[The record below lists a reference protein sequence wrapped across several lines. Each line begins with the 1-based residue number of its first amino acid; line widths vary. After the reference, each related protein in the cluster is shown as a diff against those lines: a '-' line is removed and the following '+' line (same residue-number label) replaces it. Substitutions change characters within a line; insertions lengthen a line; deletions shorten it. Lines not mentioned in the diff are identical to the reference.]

1 MQHNPVAQHS
11 AHSGSHTAIERKIFL
26 KVTLRIIP
34 ILILCFFINYIDRAN
49 LGVLFSPISKELNLS
64 ASAFGFA
71 AGIFF
76 LGYLVFE
83 VPSNMAIVRF
93 GARLWIARIM
103 ISWGIVTCLLSATHS
118 VPMLYTLRF
127 LLGVAEAGFFP
138 GVLFYL
144 TFWYPRHLLGQ
155 AYLALELSVPV
166 SLALGSVVTA
176 GLLWM
181 DGVAGIAGWRWA
193 FALEGIPAVLM
204 GILVLFILPDNPKQ
218 AKWLTQEERD
228 YLLSKTSPDHGHGKA
243 DLKEL
248 KAVVFDSLTWL
259 YIGLEFSIIIGFWA
273 VTYFLPKI
281 MQERFHVNP
290 VDAGLISSI
299 PWLAAVFGIALVAWT
314 SRKTGDRKWHLLISL
329 LLSAIG
335 LCITAKVDSPVV
347 GLIGLCISAA
357 GVQAAVPLFWTI
369 PVMSFSGARA
379 AIAIAFINSVASTA
393 GLVGP
398 WILGISHDLT
408 GTSRTGLYVMSAF
421 FLVSAFLAFRVSQS
435 RSKADAGRG
444 ALDISTAGAPHPGG
458 VQIE

>member
-1 MQHNPVAQHS
+1 MQNHPRAQS
-11 AHSGSHTAIERKIFL
+11 AERSSEHAALERKIFL

-34 ILILCFFINYIDRAN
+34 ILILCFFVNYIDRAN
-49 LGVLFSPISKELNLS
+49 LGVLFSPISKELHLS

-93 GARLWIARIM
+93 GARRWIARIM
-103 ISWGIVTCLLSATHS
+103 ISWGIVTCLLATTHS

-155 AYLALELSVPV
+155 AYLTLELSVPI

-176 GLLWM
+176 GLLLM

-193 FALEGIPAVLM
+193 FALEGIPAILM
-204 GILVLFILPDNPKQ
+204 GILVLFILPDGPKH

-228 YLLSKTSPDHGHGKA
+228 HLLAKSVSSQGHAKA
-243 DLKEL
+243 SVREL
-248 KAVVFDSLTWL
+248 KAVVCDPLTWL
-259 YIGLEFSIIIGFWA
+259 YIGLEFCIIIGFWA

-281 MQERFHVNP
+281 VQERFHVGP
-290 VDAGLISSI
+290 VDAGMIASI
-299 PWLAAVFGIALVAWT
+299 PWLAAVVGIALAAWT
-314 SRKTGDRKWHLLISL
+314 SRRTGDRKWHLLIVL
-329 LLSAIG
+329 LLSAAG
-335 LCITAKVDSPVV
+335 LCITARVESPII

-369 PVMSFSGARA
+369 PAMSFSGARA

-408 GTSRTGLYVMSAF
+408 GTSRSGLYVMSAF
-421 FLVSAFLAFRVSQS
+421 FLVSAFLAFHVSQS
-435 RSKADAGRG
+435 RTKADAGRN
-444 ALDISTAGAPHPGG
+444 APDMPATGS
-458 VQIE
+458 VSVE

>member
-1 MQHNPVAQHS
+1 MHA
-11 AHSGSHTAIERKIFL
+11 AIERKIFR
-26 KVTLRIIP
+26 KVTMRIVP

-49 LGVLFSPISKELNLS
+49 LGVLFSPISKELHLT

-93 GARLWIARIM
+93 GARRWIARIM
-103 ISWGIVTCLLSATHS
+103 ISWGIVTCLLAATHS

-127 LLGVAEAGFFP
+127 VLGAAEAGFFP

-155 AYLALELSVPV
+155 AYLTLELSVPV

-176 GLLWM
+176 GLLLM
-181 DGVAGIAGWRWA
+181 EGVAGIAGWRWA
-193 FALEGIPAVLM
+193 FALEGIPAILM
-204 GILVLFILPDNPKQ
+204 GFLVLFILPDGPNQ
-218 AKWLTQEERD
+218 AKWLTQEEQD
-228 YLLSKTSPDHGHGKA
+228 YLLLKTVSDHGHSKA
-243 DLKEL
+243 SLSEF
-248 KAVVFDSLTWL
+248 KAVVCNSLTWL
-259 YIGLEFSIIIGFWA
+259 FIALEFSIIIGFWA

-281 MQERFHVNP
+281 VQERFHVDP
-290 VDAGLISSI
+290 VHAGLISSI
-299 PWLAAVFGIALVAWT
+299 PWLAAVAGIALVAWT
-314 SRKTGDRKWHLLISL
+314 SRKTGDRKWHLLIVL
-329 LLSAIG
+329 LLSAVG
-335 LCITAKVDSPVV
+335 LWITARVDSPVV
-347 GLIGLCISAA
+347 GLIGICISAA

-369 PVMSFSGARA
+369 PAMSFSGARA

-398 WILGISHDLT
+398 WILGISQDLT

-421 FLVSAFLAFRVSQS
+421 FLMSAFLAFQVSQS
-435 RSKADAGRG
+435 RSKAEVGRDTPG
-444 ALDISTAGAPHPGG
+444 VSTVGNVGL
-458 VQIE
+458 E

>member
-1 MQHNPVAQHS
+1 MQNHPRAQS
-11 AHSGSHTAIERKIFL
+11 AERSSEHAALERKIFL

-34 ILILCFFINYIDRAN
+34 ILILCFFVNYIDRAN
-49 LGVLFSPISKELNLS
+49 LGVLFSPISKELHLS

-93 GARLWIARIM
+93 GARRWIARIM
-103 ISWGIVTCLLSATHS
+103 ISWGIVTCLLATTHS

-155 AYLALELSVPV
+155 AYLTLELSVPI

-176 GLLWM
+176 GLLLM

-193 FALEGIPAVLM
+193 FALEGIPAILM
-204 GILVLFILPDNPKQ
+204 GMLVLFILPDGPNH
-218 AKWLTQEERD
+218 AKWLTREERD
-228 YLLSKTSPDHGHGKA
+228 HLLAKSVSSQGHAKA
-243 DLKEL
+243 SVREL
-248 KAVVFDSLTWL
+248 KAVVCDPLTWL
-259 YIGLEFSIIIGFWA
+259 YIGLEFCIIIGFWA

-281 MQERFHVNP
+281 VQERFHVGP
-290 VDAGLISSI
+290 VDAGMIASI
-299 PWLAAVFGIALVAWT
+299 PWLAAVVGIALAAWT
-314 SRKTGDRKWHLLISL
+314 SRRTGDRKWHLLIVL
-329 LLSAIG
+329 LLSAAG
-335 LCITAKVDSPVV
+335 LCITARVESPII

-369 PVMSFSGARA
+369 PAMSFSGARA

-408 GTSRTGLYVMSAF
+408 GSSRSGLYVMSAF
-421 FLVSAFLAFRVSQS
+421 FLVSAFLAFHVSQS
-435 RSKADAGRG
+435 RTKADAGRN
-444 ALDISTAGAPHPGG
+444 APDMPATGS
-458 VQIE
+458 VSVE

>member
-176 GLLWM
+176 GLLLM

-228 YLLSKTSPDHGHGKA
+228 YLLSKTSPDHGDGKA

-299 PWLAAVFGIALVAWT
+299 PWLAAVFGIALVVWT

-347 GLIGLCISAA
+347 GLVGLCISAA

-421 FLVSAFLAFRVSQS
+421 FLVSAFLAFHVSQS

-444 ALDISTAGAPHPGG
+444 ALDISTAGTPHPGG
-458 VQIE
+458 VRIE

>member
-1 MQHNPVAQHS
+1 MQANSVAQS
-11 AHSGSHTAIERKIFL
+11 AERSDRHAAIERKIFL
-26 KVTLRIIP
+26 KVTLRIVP

-49 LGVLFSPISKELNLS
+49 LGVLFSPISKELHLT

-71 AGIFF
+71 AGVFF

-83 VPSNMAIVRF
+83 VPSNMAMVRF
-93 GARLWIARIM
+93 GARRWIARIM
-103 ISWGIVTCLLSATHS
+103 ISWGIVTCLLAATHS

-155 AYLALELSVPV
+155 AYLTLELSVPV

-176 GLLWM
+176 GLLLM

-204 GILVLFILPDNPKQ
+204 GILVLFILPDGPKQ
-218 AKWLTQEERD
+218 ANWLTHEERD
-228 YLLSKTSPDHGHGKA
+228 YLLSKTTSGHGHSKA
-243 DLKEL
+243 DLGEL
-248 KAVVFDSLTWL
+248 KAVVCDSLTWL
-259 YIGLEFSIIIGFWA
+259 YIGLEFCIIIGFWA

-281 MQERFHVNP
+281 VQERFHVDA
-290 VDAGLISSI
+290 VAAGLIASI
-299 PWLAAVFGIALVAWT
+299 PWLAAVVGIALVAWT
-314 SRKTGDRKWHLLISL
+314 SRKTGDRKWHLLIVL
-329 LLSAIG
+329 LLSAVG
-335 LCITAKVDSPVV
+335 LCITARVESPVI

-369 PVMSFSGARA
+369 PAMSFSGARA

-398 WILGISHDLT
+398 WILGISQDLT
-408 GTSRTGLYVMSAF
+408 GTSRTGLYVMSGF
-421 FLVSAFLAFRVSQS
+421 FLISAFLAFHVSQS
-435 RSKADAGRG
+435 RSKADAGRST
-444 ALDISTAGAPHPGG
+444 LDVPATGG
-458 VQIE
+458 VGLE

>member
-1 MQHNPVAQHS
+1 MQINPVAQGAEPSDRH
-11 AHSGSHTAIERKIFL
+11 AAIERKIFL

-49 LGVLFSPISKELNLS
+49 LGVLFSPISKELHLT

-71 AGIFF
+71 AGVFF

-93 GARLWIARIM
+93 GARRWIARIM
-103 ISWGIVTCLLSATHS
+103 ISWGIVTCLLAATHS

-155 AYLALELSVPV
+155 AYLTLELSVPI

-176 GLLWM
+176 ALLLM

-204 GILVLFILPDNPKQ
+204 GILVLFILPDGPRE
-218 AKWLTQEERD
+218 ARWLTDEERD
-228 YLLSKTSPDHGHGKA
+228 YLLAKTTSGHGHSKA
-243 DLKEL
+243 NLGEL
-248 KAVVFDSLTWL
+248 KAVVCDSLTWL
-259 YIGLEFSIIIGFWA
+259 YIGLEFCIIIGFWA

-281 MQERFHVNP
+281 VQERFHVDA
-290 VDAGLISSI
+290 VAAGLISSI

-314 SRKTGDRKWHLLISL
+314 SRKTGDRKWHLLIVL

-335 LCITAKVDSPVV
+335 LCITARVESPVI

-369 PVMSFSGARA
+369 PAMSFSGARA

-408 GTSRTGLYVMSAF
+408 GTSRTGLYVMSGF
-421 FLVSAFLAFRVSQS
+421 FLVSAFLAFHVSQS
-435 RSKADAGRG
+435 RSKADAGRST
-444 ALDISTAGAPHPGG
+444 LDVPATSSVGL
-458 VQIE
+458 E

>member
-1 MQHNPVAQHS
+1 MQINPVAQGAERSDRH
-11 AHSGSHTAIERKIFL
+11 AAIERKIFL

-49 LGVLFSPISKELNLS
+49 LGVLFSPISKELHLT

-71 AGIFF
+71 AGVFF

-93 GARLWIARIM
+93 GARRWIARIM
-103 ISWGIVTCLLSATHS
+103 ISWGIVTCLLAATHS

-155 AYLALELSVPV
+155 AYLTLELSVPI

-176 GLLWM
+176 ALLLM

-204 GILVLFILPDNPKQ
+204 GILVLFILPDGPRE
-218 AKWLTQEERD
+218 ARWLTDEERD
-228 YLLSKTSPDHGHGKA
+228 YLLAKTASGHGHSKA
-243 DLKEL
+243 SLGEL
-248 KAVVFDSLTWL
+248 KAVVCDSLTWL
-259 YIGLEFSIIIGFWA
+259 YIGLEFCIIIGFWA

-281 MQERFHVNP
+281 VQERFHVDA
-290 VDAGLISSI
+290 VAAGLISSI

-314 SRKTGDRKWHLLISL
+314 SRKTGDRKWHLLIVL

-335 LCITAKVDSPVV
+335 LCITARVESPVI

-369 PVMSFSGARA
+369 PAMSFSGARA

-408 GTSRTGLYVMSAF
+408 GTSRTGLYVMSGF
-421 FLVSAFLAFRVSQS
+421 FLVSAFLAFHVSQS
-435 RSKADAGRG
+435 RSKADAGRST
-444 ALDISTAGAPHPGG
+444 LDVPATGSVGL
-458 VQIE
+458 E

>member
-1 MQHNPVAQHS
+1 MQLNPVAQGPERSDMH
-11 AHSGSHTAIERKIFL
+11 AAIERKIFR
-26 KVTLRIIP
+26 KVTMRIVP

-49 LGVLFSPISKELNLS
+49 LGVLFSPISKELHLT

-93 GARLWIARIM
+93 GARRWIARIM
-103 ISWGIVTCLLSATHS
+103 ISWGIVTCLLAATHS

-127 LLGVAEAGFFP
+127 VLGAAEAGFFP

-155 AYLALELSVPV
+155 AYLTLELSVPV

-176 GLLWM
+176 GLLLM
-181 DGVAGIAGWRWA
+181 EGVAGIAGWRWA
-193 FALEGIPAVLM
+193 FALEGIPAIVM
-204 GILVLFILPDNPKQ
+204 GFLVLFILPDGPKQ
-218 AKWLTQEERD
+218 AKWLTQEEQD
-228 YLLSKTSPDHGHGKA
+228 YLLLRTVSDHGHSKA
-243 DLKEL
+243 SLSEF
-248 KAVVFDSLTWL
+248 KAVVCNPLTWL
-259 YIGLEFSIIIGFWA
+259 FIALEFSIIIGFWA

-281 MQERFHVNP
+281 VQERFHVDP
-290 VDAGLISSI
+290 VHAGLISSI
-299 PWLAAVFGIALVAWT
+299 PWLAAVAGIALVAWT
-314 SRKTGDRKWHLLISL
+314 SRKTGDRKWHLLIVL
-329 LLSAIG
+329 LLSAVG
-335 LCITAKVDSPVV
+335 LWITARVDSPVV
-347 GLIGLCISAA
+347 GLIGICISAA

-369 PVMSFSGARA
+369 PAMSFSGARA

-398 WILGISHDLT
+398 WILGISQDLT

-421 FLVSAFLAFRVSQS
+421 FLISAFLAFQVSQS
-435 RSKADAGRG
+435 RSKAEVGRG
-444 ALDISTAGAPHPGG
+444 TSGVSAAGNVGL
-458 VQIE
+458 E

>member
-1 MQHNPVAQHS
+1 MQNHPRARS
-11 AHSGSHTAIERKIFL
+11 AERSSEHAALERKIFL

-34 ILILCFFINYIDRAN
+34 ILILCFFVNYIDRAN
-49 LGVLFSPISKELNLS
+49 LGVLFSPISKELHLS

-93 GARLWIARIM
+93 GARRWIARIM
-103 ISWGIVTCLLSATHS
+103 ISWGIVTCLLATTHS

-155 AYLALELSVPV
+155 AYLTLELSVPI

-176 GLLWM
+176 GLLLM

-193 FALEGIPAVLM
+193 FALEGIPAILM
-204 GILVLFILPDNPKQ
+204 GMLVLFILPDGPNH

-228 YLLSKTSPDHGHGKA
+228 HLLAKSVSSQGHAKA
-243 DLKEL
+243 SVREL
-248 KAVVFDSLTWL
+248 KAVVCDPLTWL
-259 YIGLEFSIIIGFWA
+259 YIGLEFCIIIGFWA

-281 MQERFHVNP
+281 VQERFHVGP
-290 VDAGLISSI
+290 VDAGMIASI
-299 PWLAAVFGIALVAWT
+299 PWLAAVVGIALAAWT
-314 SRKTGDRKWHLLISL
+314 SRRTGDRKWHLLIVL
-329 LLSAIG
+329 LLSAAG
-335 LCITAKVDSPVV
+335 LCITARVESPII

-369 PVMSFSGARA
+369 PAMSFSGARA

-408 GTSRTGLYVMSAF
+408 GSSRSGLYVMSAF
-421 FLVSAFLAFRVSQS
+421 FLVSAFLAFHVSQS
-435 RSKADAGRG
+435 RTKADARRN
-444 ALDISTAGAPHPGG
+444 APDMPAAGS
-458 VQIE
+458 VSVE

>member
-1 MQHNPVAQHS
+1 MQHNPVEQLS
-11 AHSGSHTAIERKIFL
+11 AHFGSHTAIERKIFR

-49 LGVLFSPISKELNLS
+49 LGVLFSPMSKEFHLT

-103 ISWGIVTCLLSATHS
+103 ISWGIVTCLLAATHS

-138 GVLFYL
+138 GALFYL

-155 AYLALELSVPV
+155 AYLTLELSVPI
-166 SLALGSVVTA
+166 SLALGSIVTA
-176 GLLWM
+176 GLLLM

-204 GILVLFILPDNPKQ
+204 GILVLLVLPDCPKE

-228 YLLSKTSPDHGHGKA
+228 YLLSTTDRDHAHSKA
-243 DLKEL
+243 DLKQL
-248 KAVVFDSLTWL
+248 KSVVFDSLTWL
-259 YIGLEFSIIIGFWA
+259 YIALEFSIIIGFWA

-281 MQERFHVNP
+281 MQERFHVNA
-290 VDAGLISSI
+290 VNAGLIASI
-299 PWLAAVFGIALVAWT
+299 PWLAAVFGIALAAWT
-314 SRKTGDRKWHLLISL
+314 SRKTGDRKWHLLIVL

-335 LCITAKVDSPVV
+335 LCITAKVESPVV
-347 GLIGLCISAA
+347 GLIGICISAA
-357 GVQAAVPLFWTI
+357 GVQAAVPLFWTV
-369 PVMSFSGARA
+369 PATSFSGSRA

-421 FLVSAFLAFRVSQS
+421 FLVSAFLAFHVSQS
-435 RSKADAGRG
+435 RSRADIRHGVREIPAAG
-444 ALDISTAGAPHPGG
+444 SPQTGG
-458 VQIE
+458 VSAE

>member
-1 MQHNPVAQHS
+1 MQLNPVAQGPERSDMH
-11 AHSGSHTAIERKIFL
+11 AAIERKIFR
-26 KVTLRIIP
+26 KVTMRIVP

-49 LGVLFSPISKELNLS
+49 LGVLFSPISKELHLT

-93 GARLWIARIM
+93 GARRWIARIM
-103 ISWGIVTCLLSATHS
+103 ISWGIVTCLLAATHS

-127 LLGVAEAGFFP
+127 VLGAAEAGFFP

-155 AYLALELSVPV
+155 AYLTLELSVPV

-176 GLLWM
+176 GLLLM
-181 DGVAGIAGWRWA
+181 EGVAGIAGWRWA
-193 FALEGIPAVLM
+193 FALEGIPAILM
-204 GILVLFILPDNPKQ
+204 GFLVLFILPDGPNQ
-218 AKWLTQEERD
+218 AKWLTQEEQD
-228 YLLSKTSPDHGHGKA
+228 YLLLKTVSDHGHSKA
-243 DLKEL
+243 SLSEF
-248 KAVVFDSLTWL
+248 KAVVCNSLTWL
-259 YIGLEFSIIIGFWA
+259 FIALEFSIIIGFWA

-281 MQERFHVNP
+281 VQERFHVDP
-290 VDAGLISSI
+290 VHAGLISSI
-299 PWLAAVFGIALVAWT
+299 PWLAAVAGIALVAWT
-314 SRKTGDRKWHLLISL
+314 SRKTGDRKWHLLIVL
-329 LLSAIG
+329 LLSAVG
-335 LCITAKVDSPVV
+335 LWITARVDSPVV
-347 GLIGLCISAA
+347 GLIGICISAA

-369 PVMSFSGARA
+369 PAMSFSGARA

-398 WILGISHDLT
+398 WILGISQDLT

-421 FLVSAFLAFRVSQS
+421 FLMSAFLAFQVSQS
-435 RSKADAGRG
+435 RSKAEVGRDTPG
-444 ALDISTAGAPHPGG
+444 VSTVGNVGL
-458 VQIE
+458 E

>member
-1 MQHNPVAQHS
+1 MQYDPVAQHDM
-11 AHSGSHTAIERKIFL
+11 HIAIERKLFL

-49 LGVLFSPISKELNLS
+49 LGVLFSPLSKELHLS
-64 ASAFGFA
+64 ASAFGLA

-103 ISWGIVTCLLSATHS
+103 ISWGIVTCLLAATHS

-155 AYLALELSVPV
+155 AYLTLELSVPV

-176 GLLWM
+176 GLLLM
-181 DGVAGIAGWRWA
+181 DGVGGIAGWRWA

-204 GILVLFILPDNPKQ
+204 GILVLFILPDNPDK

-228 YLLSKTSPDHGHGKA
+228 YLASRIEPDPGHSKA

-248 KAVVFDSLTWL
+248 KAVIFDSLTWL
-259 YIGLEFSIIIGFWA
+259 FIALEFSIIIGFWA

-281 MQERFHVNP
+281 VQERFQVGP
-290 VDAGLISSI
+290 VDAGFIAAI
-299 PWLAAVFGIALVAWT
+299 PWLAAIFGIALAAWT
-314 SRKTGDRKWHLLISL
+314 SRKTGDRKWHLLITL
-329 LLSAIG
+329 LISAIG
-335 LCITAKVDSPVV
+335 LCVTARAESPVV
-347 GLIGLCISAA
+347 ALLGICFSAA

-369 PVMSFSGARA
+369 PAMSFSGARA
-379 AIAIAFINSVASTA
+379 AIAIAFINSFASTA

-398 WILGISHDLT
+398 WILGVSHDLT
-408 GTSRTGLYVMSAF
+408 GTSRAGLYVMSAF
-421 FLVSAFLAFRVSQS
+421 FLVSAFLAFHVSQS
-435 RSKADAGRG
+435 RSRAEKGRA
-444 ALDISTAGAPHPGG
+444 ALDLPAGAAPQTSS
-458 VQIE
+458 VSIE